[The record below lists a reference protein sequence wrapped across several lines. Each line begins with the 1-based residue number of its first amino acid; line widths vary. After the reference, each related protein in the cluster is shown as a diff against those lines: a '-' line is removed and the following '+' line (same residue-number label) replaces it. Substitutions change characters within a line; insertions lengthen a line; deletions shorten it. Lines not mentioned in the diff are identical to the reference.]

1 MVERSNAENT
11 IRGRGAHLLTRL
23 DQMHFEGSLTPEE
36 ASLRA
41 EVYEALSHF
50 SLNETDNEIEDFQ
63 GESTLY
69 AILEDNSAAKDI
81 LALKHDGEQ
90 PMLGTAKRILRTG
103 KGDVMLKRGDKEG
116 QWDQFIKE
124 LKVAVDQ
131 KDEEGVRSM
140 YETEPWVGLR
150 KRYREAI
157 GEGNKVSNF

>member
-23 DQMHFEGSLTPEE
+23 DQMHFEGSFTPEE
-36 ASLRA
+36 VPLRA
-41 EVYEALSHF
+41 VAYEAVSH
-50 SLNETDNEIEDFQ
+50 LLPNEQDNETEDFQ
-63 GESTLY
+63 GEPTLY
-69 AILEDNSAAKDI
+69 VIFEDNSAAKGI
-81 LALKHDGEQ
+81 LALKDDGEL